1 MCPFDGADSGTNSDV
16 LVSFRLDVGTFVERL
31 LVYCCDITTFQI
43 MVQSLGFLRS
53 CALFYHYLSSV
64 AAPAE
69 LTGGPLP
76 PDQEF
81 IQLTR
86 YLSLPTTPRHL
97 LNSDFSLALGR
108 HQDH

>member
-1 MCPFDGADSGTNSDV
+1 
-16 LVSFRLDVGTFVERL
+16 
-31 LVYCCDITTFQI
+31 

-64 AAPAE
+64 AAPVE

-108 HQDH
+108 HQDTLCSHYTMHCHENPIYVFLSLELRGLQ

>member
-1 MCPFDGADSGTNSDV
+1 
-16 LVSFRLDVGTFVERL
+16 
-31 LVYCCDITTFQI
+31 

-108 HQDH
+108 HQDHSVHRVVTSAFWRTFSHEGKIRLGW

>member
-1 MCPFDGADSGTNSDV
+1 MYFMDPVHISPAPF
-16 LVSFRLDVGTFVERL
+16 
-31 LVYCCDITTFQI
+31 VYFQI

-64 AAPAE
+64 AAPVE

-108 HQDH
+108 HQDHRNRYTRVL

>member
-1 MCPFDGADSGTNSDV
+1 
-16 LVSFRLDVGTFVERL
+16 
-31 LVYCCDITTFQI
+31 

-53 CALFYHYLSSV
+53 CALFYHYLSGV

-69 LTGGPLP
+69 LTGLLP
-76 PDQEF
+76 PDQEY

-86 YLSLPTTPRHL
+86 YLSLPPTPRHL

-108 HQDH
+108 RHRYSLGPT

>member
-1 MCPFDGADSGTNSDV
+1 
-16 LVSFRLDVGTFVERL
+16 
-31 LVYCCDITTFQI
+31 

-69 LTGGPLP
+69 LTGMLP

-81 IQLTR
+81 LQLTR
-86 YLSLPTTPRHL
+86 YLSLPATPRQL
-97 LNSDFSLALGR
+97 LNSDFSLALGKS
-108 HQDH
+108 QPPVPGLLSL